1 MRSPDSYT
9 TATINAW
16 CKQLQRPHASGVQQ
30 RQGSSLVSGWLQLAT
45 RAGGAGTPAWLSPP
59 GAGGGTWRGTGGHEG
74 GCLMICS
81 VAMHMIYPCT

>member
-30 RQGSSLVSGWLQLAT
+30 RQGSSLVSGCNW
-45 RAGGAGTPAWLSPP
+45 PP
-59 GAGGGTWRGTGGHEG
+59 GRVAPVPPRGCPRLVLAVGHGGGRGDMREG
-74 GCLMICS
+74 
-81 VAMHMIYPCT
+81 V